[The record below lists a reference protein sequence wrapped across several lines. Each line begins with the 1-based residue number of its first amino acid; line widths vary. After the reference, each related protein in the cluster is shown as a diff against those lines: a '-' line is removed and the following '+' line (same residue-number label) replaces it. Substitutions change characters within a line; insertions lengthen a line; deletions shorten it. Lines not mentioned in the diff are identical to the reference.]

1 MGGPIFIIGRQHSG
15 NTMLARCLGRA
26 PEVYSVTGEGQ
37 FFEHQAFLGG
47 MSSSGKMDS
56 IISLVRQSGGDIP
69 DESRDEVRG
78 HMRSAIE
85 KEKRGGTAGQ
95 MYAQCME
102 WVAQQKGATRWAQKA
117 TSYIFHVDEIL
128 ECFPDARLLFLARN
142 PLDLAASMKRRG
154 GWGAVARMIYGW
166 NKGVRLALRYADTQ
180 AERFFVVRYEQF
192 VEESR
197 RKMADICE
205 FCDLPFRES
214 YLEIPHVNRSE
225 SPYNQSSATE
235 GISSSRLGYYRRVLS
250 DTETGA
256 VRALVKDRLMD
267 ALYPEHFSDTG
278 ASLSARSYAVGLVLY
293 GGLRVVA
300 DHGRTLLED
309 PRHTIQRVQKRLLA

>member
-1 MGGPIFIIGRQHSG
+1 MEGPIFIIGRQHSG

-37 FFEHQAFLGG
+37 FFEHQAFLEGA
-47 MSSSGKMDS
+47 SPSEQVAS

-69 DESRDEVRG
+69 DETRSELRR
-78 HMRSAIE
+78 HMQAPADSEDSVERVG
-85 KEKRGGTAGQ
+85 R
-95 MYAQCME
+95 MYARCME
-102 WVAQQKGATRWAQKA
+102 WLARQKGATRWAQKA
-117 TSYIFHVDEIL
+117 TSYIFHVGAIL
-128 ECFPDARLLFLARN
+128 ECFPDARLVFLVRN

-154 GWGAVARMIYGW
+154 GWGSVARMVYGW

-180 AERFFVVRYEQF
+180 ADRFLVVRYEQF
-192 VEESR
+192 VEESG

-214 YLEIPHVNRSE
+214 YLDIPHVNRSE
-225 SPYNQSSATE
+225 SPYNQSDTTE

-256 VRALVKDRLMD
+256 VRALVNDRLME
-267 ALYPEHFSDTG
+267 ALYPEHFAGTKT
-278 ASLSARSYAVGLVLY
+278 SLSATSYAVGLALY
-293 GGLRVVA
+293 GGARVVT
-300 DHGRTLLED
+300 DHTRTLLKD
-309 PRHTIQRVQKRLLA
+309 PRHTVQRIKKRLLA